1 MNERAARR
9 SRMTSDQTH
18 EEALDARIARILGW
32 YEILRTARDHSEGR
46 CDYLTEMRVREREE
60 EVWQRLLA
68 SMNCRS
74 RVAKARFWRDWAEGK
89 HAIGSE
95 VVR

>member
-9 SRMTSDQTH
+9 RVMTSELTP
-18 EEALDARIARILGW
+18 EEALDARIARVLGW
-32 YEILRTARDHSEGR
+32 YEILRTARDRSEGR

-60 EVWQRLLA
+60 EVWQTLLA

-74 RVAKARFWRDWAEGK
+74 RVANARFWRDRAEGK

-95 VVR
+95 VAR

>member
-1 MNERAARR
+1 MNEGTARR
-9 SRMTSDQTH
+9 SRMTSELTP

-32 YEILRTARDHSEGR
+32 YEILRTARDRSEGR

-60 EVWQRLLA
+60 EAWQSLLE

-74 RVAKARFWRDWAEGK
+74 RVAKARFWRDRAEGK

-95 VVR
+95 SAR

>member
-1 MNERAARR
+1 
-9 SRMTSDQTH
+9 MTPAQTP

-32 YEILRTARDHSEGR
+32 YEILRTAREHCEGR

-74 RVAKARFWRDWAEGK
+74 RVAKARFWRDRAEGK

-95 VVR
+95 AAQ